1 MSNKIRVIV
10 TDVNTGKG
18 VMDSYMQYAPRCS
31 DELRI
36 DTPRGGWDFYE
47 VKRVVWGMGGLA
59 SYLYLGVEP
68 LPGCLHI
75 GEQPPKGDEPSA
87 RYAVV
92 VPPTIGATE
101 NREES
106 I

>member
-10 TDVNTGKG
+10 IDVNTSKT

-36 DTPRGGWDFYE
+36 NTPRGGWDFYE
-47 VKRVVWGMGGLA
+47 VMRVVWGMGGLI

-68 LPGCLHI
+68 LPGRRHI
-75 GEQPPKGDEPSA
+75 GEQPAEDES
-87 RYAVV
+87 
-92 VPPTIGATE
+92 
-101 NREES
+101 
-106 I
+106 